1 MRITGT
7 MATGGRWSVLLM
19 IALLIFFTVPLPAAS
34 VASQEEKKGVSIGK
48 ATGIGALLG
57 LGLGQ
62 SLGGIISGAAIGAAG
77 GMIANEVIRQK
88 DNQKAPPAQPTST
101 PAEPEPPKEVAQED
115 FDAEIEKAIGRD
127 NYEGYKALRA
137 CEFKRASGLAK
148 VGALSKNDEYRLVS
162 LWLEAMISIEAR
174 DGQSQEL
181 FEQLVQKDPD
191 IDTAQ
196 QASIETDKA
205 VLDRRNERREMGLPS
220 CRG

>member
-19 IALLIFFTVPLPAAS
+19 IALLVFFTLPLPAAS
-34 VASQEEKKGVSIGK
+34 TASQEEKKGVSIGK

-62 SLGGIISGAAIGAAG
+62 SLGGVISGAAIGAAG

-88 DNQKAPPAQPTST
+88 DSQKAPPAQPAST
-101 PAEPEPPKEVAQED
+101 PAKPESPQEMAQKD

-137 CEFKRASGLAK
+137 CEFERAFGLAK
-148 VGALSKNDEYRLVS
+148 VAAISKNEDYKLVS

-181 FEQLVQKDPD
+181 FEQLVQRDPD
-191 IDTAQ
+191 IDTIQ
-196 QASIETDKA
+196 QARIETDKA
-205 VLDRRNERREMGLPS
+205 VLDLRNERREMSLPS

>member
-1 MRITGT
+1 MIGT
-7 MATGGRWSVLLM
+7 RVRKLALLM
-19 IALLIFFTVPLPAAS
+19 VTLLIFFTVPLPAA
-34 VASQEEKKGVSIGK
+34 VASQEKKGVSIGK

-62 SLGGIISGAAIGAAG
+62 SLGGVISGAAIGAAG

-88 DNQKAPPAQPTST
+88 DSQKAPPAQPASTS
-101 PAEPEPPKEVAQED
+101 AEPEPPQEVSQKD
-115 FDAEIEKAIGRD
+115 FDEEIEKAIGRD
-127 NYEGYKALRA
+127 HYEGYKALRA
-137 CEFKRASGLAK
+137 CEFERASGLAK
-148 VGALSKNDEYRLVS
+148 VGALSKNDEYKLVS

-181 FEQLVQKDPD
+181 FEQLVQRDPD
-191 IDTAQ
+191 IDTIQ

-205 VLDRRNERREMGLPS
+205 VLDLRNERREMDSPS